1 MRYAFWAGIFGYL
14 PFGLYGEEPGMQSD
28 LSKLI
33 KGYKLTSAE
42 AAVLEAIFAHGPSA
56 RSIGVRGI
64 AAECFTSTSTLMRL
78 ARKLGYQ
85 GFVDMCYQLPLEESP
100 DTVFVTR
107 QAGAIPDR
115 VEFEVPAENREAI
128 VDVARRLHRVGGSV
142 HIYGCG
148 YSSLLA
154 RYLSK
159 KLLGLGVRV
168 IFSSADDSISIFENN
183 LDRTDS
189 LIVVT
194 RSGRTTRVLK
204 RVEMAADEGIFTV
217 AFTGNHDSPVRQ
229 GSDISIVASDENVL
243 DDRNTEPS
251 LFFARTLMLMEFL
264 VDEYLRQEM
273 VR

>member
-1 MRYAFWAGIFGYL
+1 
-14 PFGLYGEEPGMQSD
+14 MQSD

-33 KGYKLTSAE
+33 KGNKLTNAE
-42 AAVLEAIFAHGPSA
+42 AAVLKAMFDHGSAA
-56 RSIGVRGI
+56 RSVGVRGI
-64 AAECFTSTSTLMRL
+64 AAECFTSTSTVMRL

-85 GFVDMCYQLPLEESP
+85 GFVDMCYQLPLDGP
-100 DTVFVTR
+100 DTAFVTR
-107 QAGAIPDR
+107 QSGAIPDR
-115 VEFEVPAENREAI
+115 VEFDVPADDRDAI
-128 VDVARRLHRVGGSV
+128 VDVASRLHRVGGSV

-154 RYLSK
+154 QYLSK

-204 RVEMAADEGIFTV
+204 RVEMASDEGIFTV
-217 AFTGNHDSPVRQ
+217 AFTGDHDSPVRQ